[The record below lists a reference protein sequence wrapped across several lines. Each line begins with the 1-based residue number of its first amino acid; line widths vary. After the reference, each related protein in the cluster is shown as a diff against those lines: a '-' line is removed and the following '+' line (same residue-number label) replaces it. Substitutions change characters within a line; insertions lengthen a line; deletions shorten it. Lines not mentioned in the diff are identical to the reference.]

1 MVRLSLR
8 DSNDSPVPVPV
19 PELPVKATAP
29 TDQSSQ
35 SQLNAP
41 RSTDWARELPIPRP
55 GELHDFV
62 CVGVGPA
69 ALGIGTALQDACE
82 KSTTPV
88 QYRPKVAFIERE
100 TDFHWHAGMQLPGV
114 KMQISFI
121 KDVATQRDPRSHFT
135 FLNYLFT
142 KGRLNKYSNLN
153 TFRPSRIEYQDYLK
167 WCADSFRHIIH
178 YGQEVVEVTPSQQ
191 SSKSESVDSFLVTCR
206 DVKTGDAICYHTRNV
221 IVAAGGCP
229 SVPPALAKG
238 YAAQGNVLHSSQFQ
252 TSISRVLPD
261 PTSKYRIAIVGAGQ
275 SGAEIFTSVQT
286 AFPNAQASLIIRG
299 SALRP
304 LDGSPFVN
312 EIFDPEQV
320 TNMYRREK
328 SVREASQNAD
338 KATDR
343 GVVNMDLIER
353 IYENMYNQTLLSPP
367 GAPPQHR
374 ILRYR
379 NVVGLES
386 SPSGAAVLICENSTA
401 LYEECDEP
409 HNERLEFDA
418 VVLATGYAYNSH
430 LKMFKPLEHL
440 LPQTNSNERKKPVEW
455 NVAEDYRVIF
465 DPDKVD
471 KSQAGVWLQGC
482 NEKTH
487 GLGDSLLSN
496 LATRG
501 GEMVASTL
509 GEL

>member
-1 MVRLSLR
+1 MVGLPRRGVS
-8 DSNDSPVPVPV
+8 SNDSPVPI
-19 PELPVKATAP
+19 PETPAKVI
-29 TDQSSQ
+29 DQSSQ
-35 SQLNAP
+35 NQSKTP
-41 RSTDWARELPIPRP
+41 ESTDWAHTLPIPRP

-69 ALGIGTALQDACE
+69 ALGIGVALQDACE
-82 KSTTPV
+82 NSTIPV
-88 QYRPKVAFIERE
+88 QYRPKVAFIERQF
-100 TDFHWHAGMQLPGV
+100 DFAWHAGMQLPGV

-121 KDVATQRDPRSHFT
+121 KDVATQRNPRSRFT
-135 FLNYLFT
+135 FLNYLWT

-167 WCADSFRHIIH
+167 WCADSFRNLIH
-178 YGQEVVEVTPSQQ
+178 YGQEVVEVTPSKQ
-191 SSKSESVDSFLVTCR
+191 SSRSRTVDSFLVTCR
-206 DVKTGDAICYHTRNV
+206 DVKTGTAIHYRTRHV
-221 IVAAGGCP
+221 IVAAGGRP

-238 YAAQGNVLHSSQFQ
+238 YAAQGNILHSSQFQ
-252 TSISRVLPD
+252 TSIPQVLPD
-261 PTSKYRIAIVGAGQ
+261 PTAKYRIAVVGAGQ
-275 SGAEIFTSVQT
+275 SGAEIFTSVQS
-286 AFPNAQASLIIRG
+286 AFPNAEASLIIRG
-299 SALRP
+299 GALRP

-328 SVREASQNAD
+328 SIREASQNAD

-343 GVVNMDLIER
+343 GVVNLDLIER
-353 IYENMYNQTLLSPP
+353 IYENMYNQSLLTPP
-367 GAPPQHR
+367 GAPPKYQ

-379 NVVGLES
+379 NVIGLES
-386 SPSGAAVLICENSTA
+386 SPSGAAILSCENSTA
-401 LYEECDEP
+401 LYEQCDEP
-409 HNERLEFDA
+409 RNERLEFDA
-418 VVLATGYAYNSH
+418 VILATGYAYDSH

-440 LPQTNSNERKKPVEW
+440 LPQSNGKGGKKQVEW

-465 DPDKVD
+465 DEKQVD
-471 KSQAGVWLQGC
+471 GSQAGIWLQGC

-501 GEMVASTL
+501 GQMVDSTIGDL
-509 GEL
+509 